1 MTIRDIIINTGEYD
15 GDLNSSSTTTSSVSV
30 SSSVQQVGL
39 GGEFQIPR
47 RKRAHAR
54 ISARERRSF
63 AREALASRF
72 PDSSD

>member
-54 ISARERRSF
+54 LRALERRSF

-72 PDSSD
+72 PDSSY

>member
-1 MTIRDIIINTGEYD
+1 MTNQNFRDIIIHT
-15 GDLNSSSTTTSSVSV
+15 GDLDGETIGSISSAPAPA
-30 SSSVQQVGL
+30 SVQQVGL

-54 ISARERRSF
+54 IRAQERRSF

-72 PDSSD
+72 PDSSY

>member
-1 MTIRDIIINTGEYD
+1 MTIRDIIINTGDLD
-15 GDLNSSSTTTSSVSV
+15 GDSIISSSSVPAPA
-30 SSSVQQVGL
+30 SVQQVGL

-54 ISARERRSF
+54 NRAVERRSF

-72 PDSSD
+72 PDSSYY

>member
-15 GDLNSSSTTTSSVSV
+15 GDLNSSPSTTSSVPV
-30 SSSVQQVGL
+30 PSSVQQIGL

-54 ISARERRSF
+54 IRAQERRSF

-72 PDSSD
+72 PDSSY